1 MTGMS
6 AADPTAPL
14 LAQIATLSRSN
25 ILLMKERQRLTR
37 RNERLLLLAQQS
49 EARSREAVAEMR
61 RRSNPGPSIGRG
73 DLGLVIRALAA
84 LDDPKAA
91 RLASHLAG
99 FDWGG

>member
-1 MTGMS
+1 MAEGMS
-6 AADPTAPL
+6 ETAL
-14 LAQIATLSRSN
+14 REQVAILARANRLQEE
-25 ILLMKERQRLTR
+25 ERQRLAK
-37 RNERLLLLAQQS
+37 RNERLRLQAQRS

-61 RRSNPGPSIGRG
+61 RRANPGPSIGRK
-73 DLGLVIRALAA
+73 DMALILRALAA